1 MNKDIAN
8 GWLLL
13 KEKFQEE
20 CLRELNDNWR
30 RGKVRFHPVAGPTG
44 PEGE

>member
-1 MNKDIAN
+1 MLLN

-20 CLRELNDNWR
+20 CLGELNLMKTGESD
-30 RGKVRFHPVAGPTG
+30 KVKK
-44 PEGE
+44 